1 MQGPTRQKIIWSVAL
16 LLVGACAGQSGKEG
30 ESGSASWVP
39 DLSKVTS
46 VFSTGDKT
54 LISDIQPGPYKPS
67 PLAIGEEKD
76 LAQRRG
82 EALGFVRSAPFE
94 QYLATVRSK
103 LVAGSGVTAVP
114 GRVIILANP
123 AFTAFSTP
131 DGNVYVSMGCLE
143 SLNNEDEAAAVLAHE
158 LSHVLLA
165 HHTSDIVSEIQKK
178 TLALH
183 EIGVSAKTILLG
195 ASANTGAKSDKNI
208 LANEQLAAD
217 ITDKLALPAWGRRQ
231 EREADL
237 LGVDLLIRAK
247 YSPGAMVNVLEIL
260 QAWEKQNKESEDA
273 FWDKLKQTTLNNP
286 GAALGMAYQRGVELV
301 SVSHPKTEDRI
312 TDTVEYLERHY
323 EDLKP
328 IETRL
333 APWKAI
339 NGRADVSQVLR
350 HYRLAFSAKEKL
362 DKSKPQEAY
371 PVAKEAATGNTATH
385 AYPNWVLYRSAKLM
399 GRQKEA
405 LDALRRAVSS
415 SEPVP
420 EIYDAMIF
428 DYERAGSF
436 PVALDWTN
444 KASAA
449 FGGAPRWT
457 PTKIRLL
464 RKVGRT
470 AEAEALSLS
479 CAVDTPDFKRQ
490 CQEANTTPAGRAQR

>member
-16 LLVGACAGQSGKEG
+16 LLVGACAAQSGKEG

-208 LANEQLAAD
+208 LANEQVAAD

-339 NGRADVSQVLR
+339 TGRADVSQVLR

>member
-1 MQGPTRQKIIWSVAL
+1 MQIARNRKIVWPAVLLFVA
-16 LLVGACAGQSGKEG
+16 ACAAQSGKEG
-30 ESGSASWVP
+30 ESGSSSWMP
-39 DLSKVTS
+39 DVSKITS
-46 VFSTGDKT
+46 VFST
-54 LISDIQPGPYKPS
+54 SDNMLVSDLQPGPYKPS

-76 LAQRRG
+76 LAQRQG

-103 LVAGSGVTAVP
+103 LVASSGVTGVP
-114 GRVIILANP
+114 GRVVILANP

-131 DGNVYVSMGCLE
+131 DGNLYVSMGCLE
-143 SLNNEDEAAAVLAHE
+143 SIKNEDEAAAILAHE

-165 HHTSDIVSEIQKK
+165 HHTSDIVSQMQKK
-178 TLALH
+178 TQALH
-183 EIGVSAKTILLG
+183 EIGLNAKTALLG
-195 ASANTGAKSDKNI
+195 AAAKTGAKSDKNI
-208 LANEQLAAD
+208 LANEQVAID

-247 YSPGAMVNVLEIL
+247 YSPGAMVSVLEIL
-260 QAWEKQNKESEDA
+260 QAWEKQNQEAEEA
-273 FWDKLKQTTLNNP
+273 FWNKLKETSLNNP
-286 GAALGMAYQRGVELV
+286 GAALSMTYQRGLELL

-312 TDTVEYLERHY
+312 TDTVEYLQRHY

-328 IETRL
+328 IETHV

-339 NGRADVSQVLR
+339 TGRADVSQVLR
-350 HYRLAFSAKEKL
+350 HYRLAFSAKQKL
-362 DKSKPQEAY
+362 DKNNPQEAY
-371 PVAKEAATGNTATH
+371 PAAKESATGNTATH
-385 AYPNWVLYRSAKLM
+385 AYPNWVLYRSAKFLN
-399 GRQKEA
+399 RPKEA
-405 LDALRRAVSS
+405 LDALQRAVKSP
-415 SEPVP
+415 EPVP
-420 EIYDAMIF
+420 EIYDAMIL
-428 DYERAGSF
+428 DYERAGTF

-464 RKVGRT
+464 RKLGRT

-479 CAVDTPDFKRQ
+479 CALDTPDFKRQ
-490 CQEANTTPAGRAQR
+490 CQEANKTPAGRPQK